1 MICRLC
7 HADSDHAGA
16 SLCAA
21 CHRDLATL
29 YWSSGGLR
37 RVDFPRLNSISG
49 AGRSAGVKSCGV
61 GAMPAAACLGTA
73 EAHQSTNSP

>member
-7 HADSDHAGA
+7 HGESDGP
-16 SLCAA
+16 SLCRE

-37 RVDFPRLNSISG
+37 RADFPRISG
-49 AGRSAGVKSCGV
+49 AGRSAGVS
-61 GAMPAAACLGTA
+61 PARPAIGQPASSLRVSA
-73 EAHQSTNSP
+73 EAAST

>member
-7 HADSDHAGA
+7 HGESDGPN
-16 SLCAA
+16 LCRA

-37 RVDFPRLNSISG
+37 RADFPRISG
-49 AGRSAGVKSCGV
+49 AGRSAGVSTGGPRNAV
-61 GAMPAAACLGTA
+61 ATATATA
-73 EAHQSTNSP
+73 ERTPEAVSS

>member
-7 HADSDHAGA
+7 HGDSDGP
-16 SLCAA
+16 SLCRE

-37 RVDFPRLNSISG
+37 RADFPRISG
-49 AGRSAGVKSCGV
+49 AGRSAGDMKGGPRNAGDVSAKRTPQAV
-61 GAMPAAACLGTA
+61 T
-73 EAHQSTNSP
+73 T

>member
-7 HADSDHAGA
+7 HAESDHAGA

-37 RVDFPRLNSISG
+37 RVDFPRISG
-49 AGRSAGVKSCGV
+49 AGRQAGEFSGGSRNASAV
-61 GAMPAAACLGTA
+61 
-73 EAHQSTNSP
+73 STQRITPRPHPLSPT